1 MVPKFVQVAV
11 APPKDDSSFH
21 LIVAVAEDGSIWKAQ
36 VAGHSDEVR
45 SGWVQLSVP
54 EE

>member
-11 APPKDDSSFH
+11 APPKADSSFYI
-21 LIVAVAEDGSIWKAQ
+21 IVGLAEDGSVWKAQ
-36 VAGHSDEVR
+36 VSGHGEEVR
-45 SGWVQLSVP
+45 DGWVQLSVP